1 MSPTLQNVLVL
12 RSHDTIDSTLN
23 RGDAYIEGDDKELVL
38 DAEETHG
45 LKPGKWITLP
55 WFEAMHFFV
64 HLR

>member
-1 MSPTLQNVLVL
+1 MNPTLQNILVL

-55 WFEAMHFFV
+55 W
-64 HLR
+64 L